1 MNELSPMNELS
12 LAPQNTSKPH
22 RRLRWVFVALSVVAV
37 ALLAW
42 FVFHKKP
49 AAPAKPQP
57 VSVAVA
63 TVTAQDVPVSITA
76 LGAAQA
82 WTSDTI
88 LAQVSGI
95 LLGVDFVEG
104 TNVKAG
110 QLLAQIDPAPYQ
122 AALTQAQ
129 GTLER
134 DQALLAGARVD
145 LARYATLTRQ
155 DSISR
160 QTYDDQVA
168 LVKQDEG
175 IVLLDQGVVATAQ
188 VNLNWCRI
196 TSPIDG
202 RVGLRLL
209 DPGNY
214 VTTGSSTS
222 TTSGLTGSTTSPVG
236 IVVVNQIEP
245 IAVIFSVPQGD
256 YQRLSEVSNGF
267 RKPLATQA
275 LSQDTGA
282 SLGMGQLSIADNRVD
297 PTTGTVKMKARF
309 DNTGDLLLP
318 GQFVNVKLTLQTLS
332 KAITIPAAAVN
343 VGPTGPFAYVVGANQ
358 TVSMQPIKVGPT
370 EGTTA
375 VITAGLQ
382 TGEIVVTDGQMSLSA
397 GTLVKVAAPAPATS
411 PAQTPPTQTP
421 TTQTPAAQ
429 TPPTQT
435 PAVQTPAAQTP
446 AAQTPAAQTPAAQT
460 PAAAIPPTQTP
471 PPQTPAAQSSAT
483 R

>member
-1 MNELSPMNELS
+1 MPDLGVYV
-12 LAPQNTSKPH
+12 APPTVAGRPRSG
-22 RRLRWVFVALSVVAV
+22 RRLRWVFVALGAVAV

-57 VSVAVA
+57 VSVSVA

-110 QLLAQIDPAPYQ
+110 QLLAQIDPARYQ

-134 DQALLAGARVD
+134 DQALLAGARIN

-160 QTYDDQVA
+160 QTYDDEVA

-175 IVLLDQGVVATAQ
+175 IVLLDQGVVAIAQ

-196 TSPIDG
+196 TSPIGG

-222 TTSGLTGSTTSPVG
+222 TTSGMTGSTTGPVG

-245 IAVIFSVPQGD
+245 IAVTFSIPQGD
-256 YQRLSEVSNGF
+256 YQRLSEVSDGF

-275 LSQDTGA
+275 LSQDTGT
-282 SLGMGQLSIADNRVD
+282 SLGMGHLSIADNRVD

-309 DNTGDLLLP
+309 ANTEDLLLP

-332 KAITIPAAAVN
+332 NAITIPAAAVN
-343 VGPTGPFAYVVGANQ
+343 VGPNGPFAYLVGANQ
-358 TVSMQPIKVGPT
+358 AVSMQPIKVGLT

-375 VITAGLQ
+375 VITTGLQ
-382 TGEIVVTDGQMSLSA
+382 SGETVVLDGQMSLSA
-397 GTLVKVAAPAPATS
+397 GSLVKVAAPASATS
-411 PAQTPPTQTP
+411 PAQTSPTQT
-421 TTQTPAAQ
+421 QPAAN
-429 TPPTQT
+429 PPT
-435 PAVQTPAAQTP
+435 P
-446 AAQTPAAQTPAAQT
+446 
-460 PAAAIPPTQTP
+460 
-471 PPQTPAAQSSAT
+471 TPAAQSSST
-483 R
+483 K